1 MTIRFTNSELTN
13 LGVPIKEYRNCLNLK
28 CPRRKA
34 LRLWLLNQE
43 SSLSFKSNA
52 VRQQAVFVPHFGTRI
67 HLHLQIFLLWKT
79 IPGDSQPGGIG
90 VANSSHFKFHFLLG
104 TKSICSRSLTVMA
117 GKKSLDKF
125 EFELIAADGK
135 PLSGTQCQF
144 SCGYAM
150 PKTNEKEKV
159 QRLKVLRDGSC
170 RLLRKWNGHI
180 YTGRSHFSGRPFQE
194 TASQEECG
202 LQIRPILNPNF
213 SLNERNLQSVI
224 TVASN
229 T

>member
-1 MTIRFTNSELTN
+1 M
-13 LGVPIKEYRNCLNLK
+13 G
-28 CPRRKA
+28 
-34 LRLWLLNQE
+34 
-43 SSLSFKSNA
+43 
-52 VRQQAVFVPHFGTRI
+52 
-67 HLHLQIFLLWKT
+67 
-79 IPGDSQPGGIG
+79 
-90 VANSSHFKFHFLLG
+90 
-104 TKSICSRSLTVMA
+104 RSL
-117 GKKSLDKF
+117 LDKF

-150 PKTNEKEKV
+150 PRRMEKEKV

-170 RLLRKWNGHI
+170 RHI